1 VRTTIPQSIPLV
13 SLFLRFVLIG
23 ALAAMLGFVG
33 CRRETT
39 PSESRIPLMRDV
51 TKETGITF
59 VHTDGSSGRRY
70 IMETVTCGLALFD
83 YNNDGL
89 LDIYFVNGAPLP
101 GAPARNPPP
110 RNELWRNDGNW
121 HFTNVTD
128 QAGVG
133 DTGFGMGVTVGDYDN
148 DGWPDIFVNNYG
160 PNKLYHNNGDG
171 TFTDVTEQ
179 AGVGGGNRMGAGAAF
194 LDYDNDGDLDLYVAN
209 YVKFTE
215 QSHRVHYVKGYPMY
229 AGPRDFPPEPDQ
241 LYRNNGDGT
250 FTDVSMETGI
260 GTHAGSGMG
269 IVCSDYDNDGDTDVF
284 VLNDVA
290 GNFLF
295 RNDGQG
301 HFEEVGLETGF
312 AYNGS
317 GDELGSMGID
327 CGDYDNDGWLD
338 FFMTSYQAELPVLY
352 RNLGNGTLEDVTV
365 VTGAGQGCL
374 PYVNWGTGLIDF
386 NNDGWKDLF
395 IACGHLQD
403 NIDLYDDST
412 AYAVRNIL
420 LLNRGNGTF
429 EDVSRRCGD
438 GLDPVYSSRGAV
450 FGDLDNDGDIDIVVL
465 NSREK
470 PTIIRNDQRSG
481 NHWVQI
487 TLRGVQSNRDGV
499 GAKIKIVAGGLTQ
512 VDEVHSGRGYQ
523 SYWGPRLHFGLG
535 RAAVIDRIEI
545 HWPSGK
551 TQVFEHLPVDRF
563 ITFTEGESTFL
574 SKSVDEMP
582 H

>member
-1 VRTTIPQSIPLV
+1 MRTTIPQSIPLV

-171 TFTDVTEQ
+171 TFTDVTDQ

-563 ITFTEGESTFL
+563 ITFTEGENTFL

>member
-23 ALAAMLGFVG
+23 ALAAMPGFVG

-171 TFTDVTEQ
+171 TFTDVTDQ

-563 ITFTEGESTFL
+563 ITFTEGENTFL

>member
-1 VRTTIPQSIPLV
+1 MLPTPL
-13 SLFLRFVLIG
+13 LLRFSLIG
-23 ALAAMLGFVG
+23 ALVATLAFSG
-33 CRRETT
+33 CRRTATT
-39 PSESRIPLMRDV
+39 ASESRIPLMRDV
-51 TKETGITF
+51 TNETGITF

-101 GAPARNPPP
+101 GAPPRDPPP
-110 RNELWRNDGNW
+110 RNELWRNDGHW

-128 QAGVG
+128 EARVG
-133 DTGFGMGVTVGDYDN
+133 DTGFGMGVTIGDYDN

-171 TFTDVTEQ
+171 TFTDVTDQ
-179 AGVGGGNRMGAGAAF
+179 AGVGGGHRMGAGAAF

-209 YVKFTE
+209 YVQFTE
-215 QSHRVHYVKGYPMY
+215 ESHRVHYVKGYPMY

-250 FTDVSMETGI
+250 FTDVSLETGI

-269 IVCSDYDNDGDTDVF
+269 MVCSDYDNDGDTDVF
-284 VLNDVA
+284 VLNDVS

-295 RNDGQG
+295 RNDGHG

-403 NIDLYDDST
+403 NIDLYDDTT

-429 EDVSRRCGD
+429 EDVSRHCGD

-465 NSREK
+465 NSRQK
-470 PTIIRNDQRSG
+470 PTIIRNDQRTG

-487 TLRGVQSNRDGV
+487 TLRGTKSNRDAV
-499 GAKIKIVAGGLTQ
+499 GAKIKVVAGNLTQ

-535 RAAVIDRIEI
+535 RATEITRIEI
-545 HWPSGK
+545 HWPSGN

-563 ITFTEGESTFL
+563 LTFTEGESTFV
-574 SKSVDEMP
+574 SKTVDEMP

>member
-1 VRTTIPQSIPLV
+1 MRTTIPQSIPLV

-23 ALAAMLGFVG
+23 ALAAMPGFVG

-171 TFTDVTEQ
+171 TFTDVTDQ

-487 TLRGVQSNRDGV
+487 TLRGVQSNRDAV
-499 GAKIKIVAGGLTQ
+499 GAKIRIVAGGLTQ

>member
-1 VRTTIPQSIPLV
+1 MRTTIPQSIPLV

-101 GAPARNPPP
+101 GAPARKPPP